1 MLKLLLLVSLAVSTY
16 AGSLKKA
23 DRYLKNNNTKKALE
37 YYKKACDEGIKE
49 GCSKYEE
56 FQSPI
61 TKAFTLI
68 SQSRGEEAMP
78 HLKQACKEGFAWA
91 CAMYESSTGKSVVLP
106 KGHTFKHAD

>member
-1 MLKLLLLVSLAVSTY
+1 MMLKLLLLISLLVSVQ

-23 DRYLKNNNTKKALE
+23 DRYFKNNNTKKAIE
-37 YYKKACDEGIKE
+37 YYKKACDEGITQ
-49 GCSKYEE
+49 GCDRYNE

-78 HLKQACKEGFAWA
+78 HLKQACKEGFSLA
-91 CAMYESSTGKSVVLP
+91 CTMYESSSGESITPHK
-106 KGHTFKHAD
+106 